1 MIRACSESREVG
13 SSTCVL
19 VNLDESAPLL
29 YTANIGDSGYLLLRK
44 EGVDLVS
51 KFRSKE

>member
-1 MIRACSESREVG
+1 MDAVYDNKEIG

-19 VNLDESAPLL
+19 ATIDDKAPIL

-44 EGVDLVS
+44 QGLDLIS
-51 KFRSKE
+51 LFKSKEQ